1 LSLISDKV
9 ISKSWRRK
17 PMSTKIS
24 CFALS
29 VLLLALSFTAQAQQT
44 KNIPRIGYLGT
55 RLGPGANEEVFRDGL
70 RSLGYIEGQT
80 ITIEWRYAQEKFDR
94 LPELASELVR
104 LKVDHVSLSDEQII
118 QLRLPFSGSQSST
131 PGSDTRERAPDC
143 SMCASS
149 SPANPSALPDHGF
162 RGCACWRS

>member
-1 LSLISDKV
+1 
-9 ISKSWRRK
+9 
-17 PMSTKIS
+17 MSTKIS
-24 CFALS
+24 CIALS

-104 LKVDHVSLSDEQII
+104 LKVDVIVA
-118 QLRLPFSGSQSST
+118 SG
-131 PGSDTRERAPDC
+131 GDC
-143 SMCASS
+143 SS
-149 SPANPSALPDHGF
+149 SPESDYHHSH
-162 RGCACWRS
+162 RHDECKRRCWVRARCQSGTPRWEHHRDI